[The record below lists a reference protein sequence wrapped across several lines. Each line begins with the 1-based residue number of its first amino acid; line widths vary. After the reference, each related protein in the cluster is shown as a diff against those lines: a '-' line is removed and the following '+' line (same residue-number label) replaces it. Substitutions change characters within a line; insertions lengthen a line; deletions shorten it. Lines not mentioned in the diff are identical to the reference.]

1 MNFKHIL
8 LGVIIVIIL
17 YLIYTF
23 VFKDSTSNTL
33 YSGGNAKNQVKIDA
47 SSLPGNKSSVNFT
60 YSIWIYVDNWQY
72 RYGTKKVIYSRKA
85 GTVVSPEVSLG
96 AATNDLMI
104 NMTLMNSDAADI
116 GVNNTSWTVSNIP
129 IQKWCNVIISTNNR
143 AIDTYIDGKLVNTH
157 VLPGVLSTIGTAPV
171 FVSPELDGEMGGFS
185 GQTSKFRYIARTI
198 NPREAYDI
206 YREGPGGNWL
216 SDLLNQYKMKLSF
229 LKGSEEINSFEI

>member
-1 MNFKHIL
+1 MNFKKIL

-17 YLIYTF
+17 YLIYTY

-33 YSGGNAKNQVKIDA
+33 YSGGNAKNPVKIEA
-47 SSLPGNKSSVNFT
+47 SALPGNKASVNFT

-72 RYGTKKVIYSRKA
+72 RYGANKVIYSRKA
-85 GTVVSPEVSLG
+85 GNVVSPEVALG
-96 AATNDLMI
+96 AATNDLII
-104 NMTLMNSDAADI
+104 NMSLMDSTGS
-116 GVNNTSWTVSNIP
+116 GVTSTPWTVSNIP
-129 IQKWCNVIISTNNR
+129 IQKWCNIIISTNNR

-157 VLPGVLSTIGTAPV
+157 VLAGVLSTIGAAPV
-171 FVSPELDGEMGGFS
+171 AVSPLQDNGELGGFS

-198 NPREAYDI
+198 SPREAYDI